1 MSARGGAIAVAAGVA
16 LVIAHAALV
25 PKWIAA
31 TARPA
36 LAVDGVQPLVADAA
50 PTGVVPAGVPAT
62 MTRDG
67 AAPGLVV
74 TRYTARYRGGIE
86 RTVAVPTLV
95 GPFQDP
101 AAPPCT
107 GRLAVGQ
114 ALLDGGD
121 GTVAA
126 IVRRELATQLGALDV
141 FGIGRF
147 KRVDTVALRW
157 VGVFDVPFE
166 SGMFPAAA
174 LAAPRPAGYLR
185 AEARVVFERV
195 AIVVVLGAM
204 PRTDRGQLG
213 FTIGLR
219 AHVDVDNR
227 ALAWLVDRLG
237 IDRLA
242 TRFARGQLDTAL
254 LAALGPPPPLPL
266 PGGGQLVI
274 EVCGDRPVEVVAGR
288 YAALPL
294 RWRLTP
300 AIPAVAPALPI
311 LPPRRGP
318 VVFPPPA
325 ADARLTI
332 DLDLD
337 GINGALYELWRAG
350 FLDRQLDQLD
360 LAGRFNRHPVV
371 ETYLTLRLSPLRLAL
386 PPTVAPAP
394 PDRLRLDV
402 ALAVAI
408 GDRAQVT
415 PATAVG
421 RAGLAFVGDDRI
433 ATDVALTGLDVT
445 CAPRP
450 DRLEPCFGDVVATI
464 RSSTTDTHAALGAA
478 LSDVLTALFVGRQ
491 VAADAAPA
499 VLTIDHARA
508 RTIADATAVRLEL
521 GAHLDALP
529 PR

>member
-1 MSARGGAIAVAAGVA
+1 M
-16 LVIAHAALV
+16 
-25 PKWIAA
+25 
-31 TARPA
+31 
-36 LAVDGVQPLVADAA
+36 
-50 PTGVVPAGVPAT
+50 
-62 MTRDG
+62 
-67 AAPGLVV
+67 
-74 TRYTARYRGGIE
+74 
-86 RTVAVPTLV
+86 
-95 GPFQDP
+95 
-101 AAPPCT
+101 
-107 GRLAVGQ
+107 
-114 ALLDGGD
+114 
-121 GTVAA
+121 
-126 IVRRELATQLGALDV
+126 
-141 FGIGRF
+141 
-147 KRVDTVALRW
+147 
-157 VGVFDVPFE
+157 
-166 SGMFPAAA
+166 
-174 LAAPRPAGYLR
+174 
-185 AEARVVFERV
+185 VFERV
-195 AIVVVLGAM
+195 AIVVVLGAA

-213 FTIGLR
+213 FAIGLR
-219 AHVDVDNR
+219 AHVDVGNR

-266 PGGGQLVI
+266 PGGGQLAI

-294 RWRLTP
+294 RWHLTP
-300 AIPAVAPALPI
+300 PIAAVAPARPI

-318 VVFPPPA
+318 VAFPPPA
-325 ADARLTI
+325 ADAPITI

-350 FLDRQLDQLD
+350 FLDRQLDALD
-360 LAGRFNRHPVV
+360 LAGRFNQHPVV
-371 ETYLTLRLSPLRLAL
+371 ATYLTLRLSPLRLAL

-402 ALAVAI
+402 VAAVAI

-415 PATAVG
+415 PATAIG

-433 ATDVALTGLDVT
+433 ATAVELTGLDVT
-445 CAPRP
+445 CAPRA
-450 DRLEPCFGDVVATI
+450 DRLEPCFGDIVATI

-499 VLTIDHARA
+499 VLTIDRARA

-521 GAHLDALP
+521 DAHLAAA

>member
-1 MSARGGAIAVAAGVA
+1 MPR
-16 LVIAHAALV
+16 
-25 PKWIAA
+25 
-31 TARPA
+31 
-36 LAVDGVQPLVADAA
+36 
-50 PTGVVPAGVPAT
+50 GVPAT
-62 MTRDG
+62 ITRDG
-67 AAPGLVV
+67 TAPGLVV

-86 RTVAVPTLV
+86 RAVAVPTLV

-114 ALLDGGD
+114 RLLDGGD
-121 GTVAA
+121 GTIAA
-126 IVRRELATQLGALDV
+126 IVRQELATQLATLDV
-141 FGIGRF
+141 FGIGKF
-147 KRVDTVALRW
+147 QRVDTVALRW
-157 VGVFDVPFE
+157 VGMFDVPFE
-166 SGMFPAAA
+166 SSMFPAAA

-195 AIVVVLGAM
+195 AIVVVLGAA

-213 FTIGLR
+213 FAIGLR
-219 AHVDVDNR
+219 AHVDVGNR

-266 PGGGQLVI
+266 PGGGQLAI

-294 RWRLTP
+294 RWHLTP
-300 AIPAVAPALPI
+300 PIAAVAPARPI

-318 VVFPPPA
+318 VAFPPPA
-325 ADARLTI
+325 ADAPITI

-350 FLDRQLDQLD
+350 FLDRQLDALD
-360 LAGRFNRHPVV
+360 LAGRFNQHPVV
-371 ETYLTLRLSPLRLAL
+371 ATYLTLRLSPLRLAL

-402 ALAVAI
+402 VAAVAI

-433 ATDVALTGLDVT
+433 ATAVELTGLDVT
-445 CAPRP
+445 CAPRA
-450 DRLEPCFGDVVATI
+450 DRLEPCFGDIVATI

-508 RTIADATAVRLEL
+508 RTIADAAAVRIEL

-529 PR
+529 PP

>member
-16 LVIAHAALV
+16 LVAAHAALV
-25 PKWIAA
+25 PAWIAA

-36 LAVDGVQPLVADAA
+36 LAVDGPQPLVADAA
-50 PTGVVPAGVPAT
+50 PTGAVPRGVPVT
-62 MTRDG
+62 ITRDG

-74 TRYTARYRGGIE
+74 TRYTARYRGGVE
-86 RTVAVPTLV
+86 RAVAAPTLV

-114 ALLDGGD
+114 RLLDGGD

-126 IVRRELATQLGALDV
+126 IVRQELATQLATLDV
-141 FGIGRF
+141 FGIGKF
-147 KRVDTVALRW
+147 QRVDTVALRW
-157 VGVFDVPFE
+157 VGLFDVPFE
-166 SGMFPAAA
+166 SSMFPAAA

-195 AIVVVLGAM
+195 AIVVVLGAA

-213 FTIGLR
+213 FAIGLR
-219 AHVDVDNR
+219 AHVDVGNR

-266 PGGGQLVI
+266 PGGGQLAI

-294 RWRLTP
+294 RWHLTP
-300 AIPAVAPALPI
+300 PIAAVAPARPI

-318 VVFPPPA
+318 VAFPPPA
-325 ADARLTI
+325 ADAPITI

-350 FLDRQLDQLD
+350 FLDRQLDALD
-360 LAGRFNRHPVV
+360 LAGRFNQHPVV
-371 ETYLTLRLSPLRLAL
+371 ATYLTLRLSPLRLAL

-402 ALAVAI
+402 VAAVAI

-415 PATAVG
+415 PATAIG

-433 ATDVALTGLDVT
+433 ATAVELTGLDVT
-445 CAPRP
+445 CAPRA
-450 DRLEPCFGDVVATI
+450 DRLEPCFGDIVATI

-499 VLTIDHARA
+499 VLTIDRARA

-521 GAHLDALP
+521 DAHLAAA

>member
-16 LVIAHAALV
+16 LVAVHAALV
-25 PKWIAA
+25 PAWITA

-36 LAVDGVQPLVADAA
+36 LAVDGPQPLVADAA
-50 PTGVVPAGVPAT
+50 PTGAVPRGVPVT
-62 MTRDG
+62 ITRDG

-74 TRYTARYRGGIE
+74 TRYTARYRGGVE
-86 RTVAVPTLV
+86 RAVAAPTLV

-114 ALLDGGD
+114 RLLDGGD
-121 GTVAA
+121 GTIAA
-126 IVRRELATQLGALDV
+126 IVRQELATQLATLDV
-141 FGIGRF
+141 FGIGKF
-147 KRVDTVALRW
+147 QRVDTVALRW
-157 VGVFDVPFE
+157 VGMFDVPFE
-166 SGMFPAAA
+166 SSMFPAAA

-195 AIVVVLGAM
+195 AIVVVLGAA

-213 FTIGLR
+213 FAIGLR
-219 AHVDVDNR
+219 AHVDVGNR

-266 PGGGQLVI
+266 PGGGQLAI

-294 RWRLTP
+294 RWHLTP
-300 AIPAVAPALPI
+300 PIAAVAPARPI

-318 VVFPPPA
+318 VAFPPPA
-325 ADARLTI
+325 ADAPITI

-350 FLDRQLDQLD
+350 FLDRQLDALD
-360 LAGRFNRHPVV
+360 LAGRFNQHPVV
-371 ETYLTLRLSPLRLAL
+371 ATYLTLRLSPLRLAL

-402 ALAVAI
+402 VAAVAI

-415 PATAVG
+415 PATAIG

-433 ATDVALTGLDVT
+433 ATAVELTGLDVT
-445 CAPRP
+445 CAPRA
-450 DRLEPCFGDVVATI
+450 DRLEPCFGDIVATI

-499 VLTIDHARA
+499 VLTIDRARA

-521 GAHLDALP
+521 DAHLAAA